1 MKTTNN
7 RGMVILAYR
16 ATRMEVNLGNIASNF
31 RTVRDHVGT
40 RPQLMAVVKAD
51 AYGHGAVQVAQR
63 LIKEGC
69 QRFAV
74 AIPDEAVELR
84 EAGINEPV
92 LVLGPSPLRA
102 AGEYVA
108 SGIEAALTDIEF
120 AREMSREAVKQ
131 GNPALMHIKIDTG
144 MGRIGFL
151 PEEVPEVIDE
161 IVSLPGLKIEGLFTH
176 FAVADEKRL
185 DYTETQFKRY
195 VEVLNLLEKKGIR
208 IPLRHVC
215 NSGGTLHSPEKYL
228 DAIRPG
234 IILYGMW
241 PSGECIRPM
250 ELKNTFE
257 VKSEVALVRDLPP
270 ESGVGYGL
278 RYMTRGREKI
288 AVLPLGYGDG
298 YTRALSMKT
307 DVLIKGKRAPVTG
320 NICMDQTMVDVTDI
334 PGVETGDEVVIVGQQ
349 GNERITPEEIADKR
363 NTLNYEVPISFLK
376 RVPRIY
382 KED

>member
-1 MKTTNN
+1 MDNKYKRPIWLEIDLNN
-7 RGMVILAYR
+7 LEFNLKEIRKKLDKETLLNAVI
-16 ATRMEVNLGNIASNF
+16 
-31 RTVRDHVGT
+31 
-40 RPQLMAVVKAD
+40 KAD
-51 AYGHGAVQVAQR
+51 GYGHGAVKIAKR
-63 LIKEGC
+63 ALKAGIDRFSTALPEEG
-69 QRFAV
+69 
-74 AIPDEAVELR
+74 IELR
-84 EAGINEPV
+84 KAGIGAPIHLLGELTPEQIDLVIEYDLIPAISKLSTAV
-92 LVLGPSPLRA
+92 LLNDALDNSLGKKK
-102 AGEYVA
+102 V
-108 SGIEAALTDIEF
+108 
-120 AREMSREAVKQ
+120 
-131 GNPALMHIKIDTG
+131 HIIIDTG